1 MDKTEVLHILREY
14 MRENAAELG
23 ICGIGV
29 FGSTA
34 RDEASESSDIDVVV
48 DIDPPRF
55 LTLAR
60 IQRDLEHRFGKRIDL
75 IRRRKDMNSFLR
87 RCMEEDAVYA

>member
-1 MDKTEVLHILREY
+1 MDKTKALDILREY
-14 MRENAAELG
+14 MRENASVLG
-23 ICGIGV
+23 IREIGV

-34 RDEASESSDIDVVV
+34 RDEAEDNSDIDIVV

-60 IQRDLEHRFGKRIDL
+60 IQRDLENQFGKKIDL
-75 IRRRKDMNSFLR
+75 IRKRESMNSFLQ
-87 RCMEEDAVYA
+87 RCIEEDAVYA